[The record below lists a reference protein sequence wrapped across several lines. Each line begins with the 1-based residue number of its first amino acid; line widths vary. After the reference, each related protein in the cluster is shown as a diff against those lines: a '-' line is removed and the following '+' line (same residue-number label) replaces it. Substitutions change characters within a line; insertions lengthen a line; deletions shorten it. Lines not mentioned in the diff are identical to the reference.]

1 LAISV
6 AHPLGV
12 KQTTKSTYIYHGSDF
27 IGKNG
32 QQGSPLQASPTHRRD
47 AFSVSPADPA
57 TFASVSALLAMIAF
71 LATYLPARRA
81 TKVDPMI
88 ALRHE

>member
-1 LAISV
+1 M
-6 AHPLGV
+6 
-12 KQTTKSTYIYHGSDF
+12 
-27 IGKNG
+27 
-32 QQGSPLQASPTHRRD
+32 ASLL
-47 AFSVSPADPA
+47 FSVSPVDPA
-57 TFASVSALLAMIAF
+57 TFASVSAPLAMTAF